1 LTAALG
7 KHFIHLDCADSYGTE
22 RELAAAIKA
31 SGLPR
36 EKLFITTKVQDGW
49 DDVPAAMDKSLK
61 NLELE
66 YVDLSVSFDH
76 PPSHSLSPPPTVSRR
91 EISF

>member
-1 LTAALG
+1 MNTALD

-49 DDVPAAMDKSLK
+49 ADVTAAMETSLK
-61 NLELE
+61 HLELD
-66 YVDLSVSFDH
+66 YVDLLVTFDS
-76 PPSHSLSPPPTVSRR
+76 PSLLLQATPVFRN
-91 EISF
+91 